1 MIKRLFDFICSIFL
15 IIVCSP
21 LFIITSIFIK
31 FTLGSPIF
39 FTQKRPGLNE
49 KIFTIYKF
57 RTMSELYDSDGILLP
72 DSKRLS
78 KVGNFIRSLS
88 LDELPTLLNIIKGD
102 MSLVGPRPLLIEYLC
117 LYSEEQKKRHLVKPG
132 ITGLAQIN
140 GRNLLDWEEK
150 FNYDVLYVENH
161 NFFLDIKILFITIK
175 KVALREG
182 ISSQNEMTT
191 EPFTGRKKND

>member
-57 RTMSELYDSDGILLP
+57 RTMSELYDSDGTLLP

-150 FNYDVLYVENH
+150 FNYDVFYVENH

>member
-161 NFFLDIKILFITIK
+161 NIFLDIKILFITIK

-191 EPFTGRKKND
+191 NPFTGRKKND

>member
-1 MIKRLFDFICSIFL
+1 
-15 IIVCSP
+15 
-21 LFIITSIFIK
+21 
-31 FTLGSPIF
+31 
-39 FTQKRPGLNE
+39 
-49 KIFTIYKF
+49 
-57 RTMSELYDSDGILLP
+57 MSELYDSDGILLP

>member
-1 MIKRLFDFICSIFL
+1 
-15 IIVCSP
+15 
-21 LFIITSIFIK
+21 
-31 FTLGSPIF
+31 
-39 FTQKRPGLNE
+39 
-49 KIFTIYKF
+49 
-57 RTMSELYDSDGILLP
+57 MSELYDSDGILLP

-78 KVGNFIRSLS
+78 KFGNIIRSLS

-117 LYSEEQKKRHLVKPG
+117 LYSDEQKKRHLVKPG

-161 NFFLDIKILFITIK
+161 NIFLDIKILFITIK

-191 EPFTGRKKND
+191 NPFTGRKKND

>member
-1 MIKRLFDFICSIFL
+1 
-15 IIVCSP
+15 
-21 LFIITSIFIK
+21 
-31 FTLGSPIF
+31 
-39 FTQKRPGLNE
+39 
-49 KIFTIYKF
+49 
-57 RTMSELYDSDGILLP
+57 MSELYDSDGILLP

-102 MSLVGPRPLLIEYLC
+102 MSLVGPRPLLIEYLY

-182 ISSQNEMTT
+182 ISSHNEMTT
-191 EPFTGRKKND
+191 EPFTGSKKND

>member
-1 MIKRLFDFICSIFL
+1 MIKRLFDFICSVFL

-21 LFIITSIFIK
+21 LFIITSILIK

-49 KIFTIYKF
+49 KIFNIYKF

-78 KVGNFIRSLS
+78 KFGNIIRSFS

-102 MSLVGPRPLLIEYLC
+102 MSLVGPRPLLIEYLS

-182 ISSQNEMTT
+182 ISSQNEMTSK
-191 EPFTGRKKND
+191 PFTGRKEND